1 MDMKTR
7 LMLALLL
14 GVAAGLA
21 QVPSPQAATFVA
33 LFGPARR
40 LAEKPI
46 VKEPYSGERKKDE
59 APNARP
65 DLEWRDS
72 AGRTRIER
80 YFLISR
86 PVPGTTLQWHSLTTI
101 VDPVAGV
108 QYVLDTENKI
118 AHRQVLPPAVKA
130 PPSGSNPSPWLIGT
144 DGCCGVLNSPLRP
157 ADDSRDFPSISPL
170 ESLFPAGL
178 QTGGGRHG
186 KKLGTRIIEGIKAE
200 GIRYDDKGEMAGGV
214 PASRTAEVWTS
225 PELHVRLL
233 YSYAFLTGAPRIAST
248 ERLTQISRSEPDP
261 ALFQVPPDYRIVNEA
276 AGFAI
281 SIPR

>member
-1 MDMKTR
+1 MDMKGR
-7 LMLALLL
+7 LILALIL
-14 GVAAGLA
+14 GIAAVLA
-21 QVPSPQAATFVA
+21 QVPSPQAAPFVA
-33 LFGPARR
+33 RFGPARP

-46 VKEPYSGERKKDE
+46 VKEPYCGERKRDK
-59 APNARP
+59 APSNARP

-80 YFLISR
+80 YFLMSR

-108 QYVLDTENKI
+108 QYVLDIANKI

-144 DGCCGVLNSPLRP
+144 YGCCGVVNSPVWP
-157 ADDSRDFPSISPL
+157 ADDSRDFPSTSPL
-170 ESLFPAGL
+170 ESPFPAGPA
-178 QTGGGRHG
+178 GGRRRG

-200 GIRYDDKGEMAGGV
+200 GIRYDDKGKMAGGV
-214 PASRTAEVWTS
+214 PASRTEEVWTS

-233 YSYAFLTGAPRIAST
+233 YSYAFLTGGPRITST
-248 ERLTQISRSEPDP
+248 ERLTHISRSEPDP
-261 ALFQVPPDYRIVNEA
+261 ALFQVPPDYQVVNEA